1 MRFSSYVEKMGGGD
15 TAAVHD
21 AWSVH
26 GKARQRQRAG
36 EDIILLSIGDHDF
49 ATDPRIVAAAKTAL
63 DGGRHHYTPNLGEPA
78 TRQAA
83 VDFHQR
89 AIGEAVTPDHVAIV
103 PGAQAGAFTAA
114 MAVLDAGDEVIC
126 FDPMYVTY
134 AGVIMAP
141 GAVMRF
147 VPLRPENGFQPDPA
161 EVRRAV
167 GPRTRAIMLNSPHN
181 PTGAVIPR
189 AVLAALGDI
198 AVAHDL
204 WLISDEVYCT
214 MTFERP
220 HVSPRLIDGLRE
232 RTLSIY
238 SLSKAF
244 AMTGWRMGWVV
255 AEPAVVDRLD
265 FVLGSMLF
273 GTPPFSQDALVAAIA
288 TAFDETSRIRD
299 LYRRRRDVICDALAA
314 LPALKFSRPEAGMFL
329 MIDVRGTGMG
339 SLDFA
344 ESLLAERNVAV
355 LPGEGFG
362 ASQAGFVR
370 LSYGTDEATLAEAAR
385 RIAAH
390 VSALTVAGQRATV
403 G

>member
-89 AIGEAVTPDHVAIV
+89 AIGEAITPDHVAIV

-220 HVSPRLIDGLRE
+220 HVSPRLVDGLRE

-244 AMTGWRMGWVV
+244 
-255 AEPAVVDRLD
+255 
-265 FVLGSMLF
+265 
-273 GTPPFSQDALVAAIA
+273 
-288 TAFDETSRIRD
+288 
-299 LYRRRRDVICDALAA
+299 
-314 LPALKFSRPEAGMFL
+314 
-329 MIDVRGTGMG
+329 
-339 SLDFA
+339 
-344 ESLLAERNVAV
+344 
-355 LPGEGFG
+355 
-362 ASQAGFVR
+362 
-370 LSYGTDEATLAEAAR
+370 
-385 RIAAH
+385 
-390 VSALTVAGQRATV
+390 
-403 G
+403 